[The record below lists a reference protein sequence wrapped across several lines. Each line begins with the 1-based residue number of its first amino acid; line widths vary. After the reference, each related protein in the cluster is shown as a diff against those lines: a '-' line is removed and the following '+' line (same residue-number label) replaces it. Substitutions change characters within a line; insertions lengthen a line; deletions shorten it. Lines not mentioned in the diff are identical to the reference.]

1 MGLRHECFG
10 ISASL
15 MARLFRDFR
24 FAQIPKQR
32 FMMEDKMS
40 FSVRFRLSA
49 MMFLEYAI
57 WGAWVVVLGAYLG
70 SPPQGGN
77 PQLYLGFEPL
87 QVGAIFS
94 LLPLATI
101 IAPFIFGQL
110 ADRLVS
116 SQYLLAICHIV
127 GGVLL
132 FAVGKQHQYGL
143 FMWLMFAYSLVYAP
157 TLALTNSLAF
167 SHMKDSE
174 REFGGIRVWGT
185 LGWIAAG
192 WVLWAWRSWLPAVS
206 GDMLFLAAGF
216 SVLLGLLSLSLPNTP
231 PKKEG
236 TSPLAFLEALKLF
249 KSPSFTVFMIISF
262 IVGTE
267 LEFYYILTSPFM
279 EHIGWARASVPAVM
293 TIAQIAEILV
303 MAVMLPRLLPK
314 LGARKMLSIGVIA
327 WPIRYAIFAFLP
339 IKLVVA
345 ASLLL
350 HGFCYVFFFVVGF
363 IYVDRIAPKDIRASA
378 QALVAIVVL
387 GAGRFLG
394 SRFAGWIQEHFTSGG
409 QTNWQYVFLVPC
421 VLTIV
426 CALAFLL
433 FFREEK
439 AEAEP
444 VTA

>member
-1 MGLRHECFG
+1 MSFG
-10 ISASL
+10 I
-15 MARLFRDFR
+15 
-24 FAQIPKQR
+24 K
-32 FMMEDKMS
+32 
-40 FSVRFRLSA
+40 FRLSA
-49 MMFLEYAI
+49 MMFLQYAI

-70 SPPQGGN
+70 KPPEGGD
-77 PQLYLGFEPL
+77 PQLYLGFAPT

-101 IAPFIFGQL
+101 IAPFIFGQI
-110 ADRLVS
+110 ADRLLS
-116 SQYLLAICHIV
+116 TQYLLAICHIV
-127 GGVLL
+127 GAVVL
-132 FAVGKQHQYGL
+132 FAIGKQQQYGA
-143 FMWLMFAYSLVYAP
+143 FMWLMFLYSLLYAP

-192 WVLWAWRSWLPAVS
+192 WVLGAWRNWLPAIP

-216 SVLLGLLSLSLPNTP
+216 SMLLGLFSLALPNTP

-236 TSPLAFLEALKLF
+236 ANPLAFLEALKLF

-279 EHIGWARASVPAVM
+279 EHIGWDRAEVPTVM

-314 LGARKMLSIGVIA
+314 LGARKMLSIGVVA

-339 IKLVVA
+339 LKLVVA

-363 IYVDRIAPKDIRASA
+363 IYVDRIAPKDIKASA

-394 SRFAGWIQEHFTSGG
+394 SRFAGWIQEQFTQAG
-409 QTNWQYVFLVPC
+409 QTNWQNVFLVPC
-421 VLTIV
+421 ALTIV

-433 FFREEK
+433 FFREDS
-439 AEAEP
+439 
-444 VTA
+444 TADETVA